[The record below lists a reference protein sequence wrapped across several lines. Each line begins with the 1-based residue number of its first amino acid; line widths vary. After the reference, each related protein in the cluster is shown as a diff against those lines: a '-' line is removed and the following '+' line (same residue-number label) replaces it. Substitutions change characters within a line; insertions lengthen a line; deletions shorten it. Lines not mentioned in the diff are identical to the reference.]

1 MVGELSQEFLRSQ
14 RASKLAEKMCQC
26 YNICQALYRNDV
38 SQFPHVWDG
47 VGVESKIESVGEVCE
62 TEWPNV
68 LKVSD
73 ANAIMSCGV
82 VVFAVPDG
90 S

>member
-1 MVGELSQEFLRSQ
+1 M
-14 RASKLAEKMCQC
+14 
-26 YNICQALYRNDV
+26 
-38 SQFPHVWDG
+38 WDG

-73 ANAIMSCGV
+73 ANASGPVELLFLLFRMAADISDV
-82 VVFAVPDG
+82 VSINVVLG
-90 S
+90 SL

>member
-1 MVGELSQEFLRSQ
+1 M
-14 RASKLAEKMCQC
+14 
-26 YNICQALYRNDV
+26 
-38 SQFPHVWDG
+38 WDG
-47 VGVESKIESVGEVCE
+47 VGVESYIESVGEVCE
-62 TEWPNV
+62 SEWPNV
-68 LKVSD
+68 LMVSD

>member
-1 MVGELSQEFLRSQ
+1 M
-14 RASKLAEKMCQC
+14 
-26 YNICQALYRNDV
+26 
-38 SQFPHVWDG
+38 WDG

-73 ANAIMSCGV
+73 ANAIRSCGV
-82 VVFAVPDG
+82 FFVFAVPDG

>member
-1 MVGELSQEFLRSQ
+1 M
-14 RASKLAEKMCQC
+14 
-26 YNICQALYRNDV
+26 
-38 SQFPHVWDG
+38 WDG

-73 ANAIMSCGV
+73 ANAIRYVLTSHPLTYLTLHISLVTFFTHSISHITSSTCTNGKW
-82 VVFAVPDG
+82 
-90 S
+90 

>member
-14 RASKLAEKMCQC
+14 IAAKLAEKMCQC
-26 YNICQALYRNDV
+26 YDLCQFWYRNDV

-73 ANAIMSCGV
+73 ANAIRSCGV

>member
-1 MVGELSQEFLRSQ
+1 M
-14 RASKLAEKMCQC
+14 
-26 YNICQALYRNDV
+26 
-38 SQFPHVWDG
+38 WDG

-73 ANAIMSCGV
+73 ANQEPCLKIIVIIGICETQCRNV
-82 VVFAVPDG
+82 QK
-90 S
+90 

>member
-1 MVGELSQEFLRSQ
+1 MIFVRLW
-14 RASKLAEKMCQC
+14 
-26 YNICQALYRNDV
+26 YRNYV

-47 VGVESKIESVGEVCE
+47 VGVESKIESVGEVYE

-73 ANAIMSCGV
+73 ANAIRSCGV

>member
-1 MVGELSQEFLRSQ
+1 MLYIYALLCLSVTFLF
-14 RASKLAEKMCQC
+14 ACVA
-26 YNICQALYRNDV
+26 
-38 SQFPHVWDG
+38 FPHVWDG

-73 ANAIMSCGV
+73 ANVIRSCGV

>member
-1 MVGELSQEFLRSQ
+1 MIFVRLW
-14 RASKLAEKMCQC
+14 
-26 YNICQALYRNDV
+26 YRNYV

-73 ANAIMSCGV
+73 ANAIRSCGV
-82 VVFAVPDG
+82 VVFAVSDG

>member
-1 MVGELSQEFLRSQ
+1 MVGELSQEFLRLQ
-14 RASKLAEKMCQC
+14 RAAKLAEKIASVM
-26 YNICQALYRNDV
+26 IFVRLWYRNDV

-73 ANAIMSCGV
+73 ANAIRSCGV

>member
-1 MVGELSQEFLRSQ
+1 M
-14 RASKLAEKMCQC
+14 
-26 YNICQALYRNDV
+26 
-38 SQFPHVWDG
+38 WDG
-47 VGVESKIESVGEVCE
+47 VGVEGKIESVGEVC
-62 TEWPNV
+62 EWPNV

-73 ANAIMSCGV
+73 ANAIRSCGV

>member
-1 MVGELSQEFLRSQ
+1 M
-14 RASKLAEKMCQC
+14 
-26 YNICQALYRNDV
+26 
-38 SQFPHVWDG
+38 WDG

-73 ANAIMSCGV
+73 ANAVYLCIQNRHSSQPTNMLCLLIK
-82 VVFAVPDG
+82 FNNKLLLIKACL
-90 S
+90 

>member
-1 MVGELSQEFLRSQ
+1 M
-14 RASKLAEKMCQC
+14 
-26 YNICQALYRNDV
+26 
-38 SQFPHVWDG
+38 WDG
-47 VGVESKIESVGEVCE
+47 VGVESKIECVGEVCE

-68 LKVSD
+68 LEVSD
-73 ANAIMSCGV
+73 ANSIRSCGV

>member
-1 MVGELSQEFLRSQ
+1 M
-14 RASKLAEKMCQC
+14 
-26 YNICQALYRNDV
+26 
-38 SQFPHVWDG
+38 WDG

-73 ANAIMSCGV
+73 ANAIRSCGV
-82 VVFAVPDG
+82 TSVTIIVTTPSLSPADVYRKGVHRKDEQSRQTPLIQIR
-90 S
+90 

>member
-1 MVGELSQEFLRSQ
+1 M
-14 RASKLAEKMCQC
+14 
-26 YNICQALYRNDV
+26 
-38 SQFPHVWDG
+38 WDG

-73 ANAIMSCGV
+73 ANAIRSCGV
-82 VVFAVPDG
+82 VVFFCSGWQLISLMLLV
-90 S
+90 

>member
-1 MVGELSQEFLRSQ
+1 M
-14 RASKLAEKMCQC
+14 
-26 YNICQALYRNDV
+26 
-38 SQFPHVWDG
+38 WDG
-47 VGVESKIESVGEVCE
+47 VGVESKIESVGE

-73 ANAIMSCGV
+73 ANAIRSCGV

>member
-1 MVGELSQEFLRSQ
+1 M
-14 RASKLAEKMCQC
+14 
-26 YNICQALYRNDV
+26 
-38 SQFPHVWDG
+38 WDG

-68 LKVSD
+68 LKVSH
-73 ANAIMSCGV
+73 ANAIRSCGF
-82 VVFAVPDG
+82 VVFAVLDG

>member
-1 MVGELSQEFLRSQ
+1 MIFVRLW
-14 RASKLAEKMCQC
+14 
-26 YNICQALYRNDV
+26 YRNDV

-47 VGVESKIESVGEVCE
+47 VGVEGKIESVGEVCE

-73 ANAIMSCGV
+73 ANAIRSCGV
-82 VVFAVPDG
+82 VVFCCSGWQLISLMLLV
-90 S
+90 

>member
-1 MVGELSQEFLRSQ
+1 M
-14 RASKLAEKMCQC
+14 
-26 YNICQALYRNDV
+26 
-38 SQFPHVWDG
+38 WDG
-47 VGVESKIESVGEVCE
+47 VGVKSKIKCVGEVCE

-73 ANAIMSCGV
+73 AHAIRSCGV

>member
-1 MVGELSQEFLRSQ
+1 M
-14 RASKLAEKMCQC
+14 
-26 YNICQALYRNDV
+26 
-38 SQFPHVWDG
+38 WDG

-73 ANAIMSCGV
+73 ANAIRSCGV
-82 VVFAVPDG
+82 VVIIFIIITSAIDIIIIAAKIYNALFFIYLEH
-90 S
+90 

>member
-1 MVGELSQEFLRSQ
+1 ML
-14 RASKLAEKMCQC
+14 
-26 YNICQALYRNDV
+26 
-38 SQFPHVWDG
+38 DG
-47 VGVESKIESVGEVCE
+47 AGVESKIESVGEVCE

-73 ANAIMSCGV
+73 ANAIRSCGV

>member
-1 MVGELSQEFLRSQ
+1 M
-14 RASKLAEKMCQC
+14 
-26 YNICQALYRNDV
+26 
-38 SQFPHVWDG
+38 WDG

-73 ANAIMSCGV
+73 AIRSCGV

>member
-1 MVGELSQEFLRSQ
+1 M
-14 RASKLAEKMCQC
+14 
-26 YNICQALYRNDV
+26 
-38 SQFPHVWDG
+38 WDG

-73 ANAIMSCGV
+73 ANAIRSCGV
-82 VVFAVPDG
+82 VVLLFRMAADISDAVSINVVLSG
-90 S
+90 L